1 MTTMPHRPNPQA
13 SSSGSASIHVAARR
27 RVPTRQPRHSAQ
39 AGADLGDPGTWQG
52 VGFQPPFAKAL
63 EFAFGLISLVG
74 VAADYREP

>member
-1 MTTMPHRPNPQA
+1 M
-13 SSSGSASIHVAARR
+13 
-27 RVPTRQPRHSAQ
+27 
-39 AGADLGDPGTWQG
+39 GADLGDPGTWQG